1 MRNLGISTLFSQ
13 TYVGETA
20 EAKAMDRSDSD
31 SMLSV
36 VAQDLEKCLQNAI
49 DAAGAYVGRETP
61 LVSVA
66 RDFDLQKL
74 DAPQVAQYLSMWT
87 QGAISHELLLSL
99 LQRGEILPDIDIDAE
114 IELIESTKLAGLDLG
129 AAGGIAPDD
138 EEEDAEPG
146 DESEEPSAIR
156 AEVERRLKK
165 LAEDDDEDEEN

>member
-1 MRNLGISTLFSQ
+1 
-13 TYVGETA
+13 
-20 EAKAMDRSDSD
+20 MDRSDSD

-36 VAQDLEKCLQNAI
+36 VAQDLDKCLQNAI
-49 DAAGAYVGRETP
+49 DMAGAYVGRETP

-74 DAPQVAQYLSMWT
+74 DAAQTGQLMSMWT
-87 QGAISHELLLSL
+87 QGAISHQLLLEM

-114 IELIESTKLAGLDLG
+114 IELIESSKLDDLDLS
-129 AAGGIAPDD
+129 AAGGVAPDD
-138 EEEDAEPG
+138 EEEDAEAG

-165 LAEDDDEDEEN
+165 LADDDDEDEEN

>member
-1 MRNLGISTLFSQ
+1 
-13 TYVGETA
+13 
-20 EAKAMDRSDSD
+20 MDRSDSD

-49 DAAGAYVGRETP
+49 DMAGAYVGRETP
-61 LVSVA
+61 IISVA

-74 DAPQVAQYLSMWT
+74 DAQQTGQLLSMWS
-87 QGAISHELLLSL
+87 QGAISHELLLSM

-114 IELIESTKLAGLDLG
+114 IELIESSKLDGLDLQ
-129 AAGGIAPDD
+129 ASGGVAPDDD
-138 EEEDAEPG
+138 EEESGASEDG
-146 DESEEPSAIR
+146 EEPSALR